1 MILQRDLIVK
11 RFRSENLGL
20 HIYRAYSKGVLK
32 ASRSDPGF
40 FDYAIIYSSPTGD
53 QINGLSLQLG
63 VPTLSDA
70 DINDSNTFII
80 HITGT
85 AMEKEEREALQKE
98 QQEISQR
105 MNERR
110 SNGFIDPKDFRRY
123 NEITSLLITDGES
136 EDFFGKAGKMRQ
148 SHRVTNFSRNRQ

>member
-20 HIYRAYSKGVLK
+20 NIYRAYNKGVLQ
-32 ASRSDPGF
+32 ASQSDAGF
-40 FDYAIIYSSPTGD
+40 FDYAIVYSSPGD
-53 QINGLSLQLG
+53 RISGMSLQLG
-63 VPTLSDA
+63 VPTLSDN
-70 DINDSNTFII
+70 DINDPNTFII

-85 AMEKEEREALQKE
+85 QMEKEQREALQKE

-136 EDFFGKAGKMRQ
+136 ADFFWKAGKFRQ
-148 SHRVTNFSRNRQ
+148 SHRVTNFSRNR